1 MSNTPAAPDMDATPP
16 GGGSYTRL
24 PDGSLV
30 RNDDSAQVDLP
41 SDRSDP
47 QPPVSQE

>member
-30 RNDDSAQVDLP
+30 RNDDPAQADRPGDHSDLQ
-41 SDRSDP
+41 S
-47 QPPVSQE
+47 PVSQE